1 MARIAPGLTPLA
13 APAEAPGTGTHA
25 RLWGPKSLS
34 LSDPDLDVEAPPPG
48 ALPHVYSQ
56 GRPLRKQDLRRVP
69 VFLKVSP
76 AAGAAM
82 PVFLKAWPTPLT

>member
-48 ALPHVYSQ
+48 ALPHV
-56 GRPLRKQDLRRVP
+56 
-69 VFLKVSP
+69 
-76 AAGAAM
+76 
-82 PVFLKAWPTPLT
+82 